1 MISAYN
7 VQREIGVPPV
17 KKCTGSNEGEI
28 SYNSAYVYQAKTL
41 WICKSQEWIPYKYII
56 IA

>member
-7 VQREIGVPPV
+7 IQREIGVPPM
-17 KKCTGSNEGEI
+17 KNCTGSNKGQI
-28 SYNSAYVYQAKTL
+28 SYNSAYAYQAKTL

>member
-7 VQREIGVPPV
+7 IQREIGVPPA

-28 SYNSAYVYQAKTL
+28 SYYSAYVYQAKTL
-41 WICKSQEWIPYKYII
+41 WICKNQEWIPYK
-56 IA
+56 